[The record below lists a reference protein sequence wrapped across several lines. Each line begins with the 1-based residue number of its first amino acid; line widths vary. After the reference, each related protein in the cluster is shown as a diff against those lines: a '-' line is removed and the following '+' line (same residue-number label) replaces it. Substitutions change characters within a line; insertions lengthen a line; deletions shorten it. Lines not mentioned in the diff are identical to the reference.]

1 MHNRA
6 PKTKQKANN
15 FGQAMKDLMVYST
28 NYIAFIIVA
37 IILAIAASVLSI
49 LGPDRLKEMT
59 DIITKGL
66 FTTIDMDAFTA
77 VAYVLVAYYGF
88 SFLFNVIQ
96 SQIMAN
102 VSQKISYAL
111 RKDVS
116 DKINKLPLRY
126 FDNTTTGD
134 ILSRVSN
141 DIDTIGQT
149 LNQNLG
155 ALVSASIMF
164 LGTLFMMIKTNW
176 IMALSG
182 VLASLLG
189 FVFMFMIIG
198 KSQSYF
204 KRQQA
209 SLGSLN
215 GHIEEIYSG
224 HNIVKAYNAEGKALA
239 EFNTLNNSL
248 YQSAQ
253 KSQFLSGL
261 MMPLMMFVGNLG
273 YVVVC
278 VVGALLVQNGS
289 VTFGVIVAFT
299 LYIRLFT
306 QPLSQLASSI
316 SSLQSTAAASERVL
330 EFLRE
335 ETLPD
340 ETNVHEHDFTLAGN
354 VSFKNVRF
362 GYNADRIIIND
373 FTVETHAGQKIA
385 IVGPTGAGKTTMVNL
400 LMKFYEVNSGTIAI
414 DGVSLSDLK
423 RATIHDMFGMV
434 LQDTW
439 LFEGTIREN
448 MIYNTPNVSEE
459 TIVAVGKAVGI
470 HHYVETLSKGYDTIL
485 DENTSLSV
493 GQKQLITIARAMI
506 KDAPMLI
513 LDEATSS
520 VDTRTELLIQ
530 KAMDT
535 LMKGR
540 TSFVIAHRL
549 STIKNADLILVMKD
563 GDVIEHGNHDALMLE
578 NGFYAELYN
587 SQFTDDPIDLA

>member
-6 PKTKQKANN
+6 PKTKQKATN
-15 FGQAMKDLMVYST
+15 FGQAMKDLMVYSKR
-28 NYIAFIIVA
+28 YIAFIIAA
-37 IILAIAASVLSI
+37 ILLAIAASVLSI

-59 DIITKGL
+59 DIITRGL
-66 FTTIDMDAFTA
+66 FSTIDMSAITNVAF
-77 VAYVLVAYYGF
+77 VLVAYYGF
-88 SFLFNVIQ
+88 SFLFNLIQ

-116 DKINKLPLRY
+116 QKINKLPLRY

-155 ALVSASIMF
+155 SLVSAIIMF
-164 LGTLFMMIKTNW
+164 FGTLIMMIKTNW

-182 VLASLLG
+182 VFASLIG
-189 FVFMFMIIG
+189 FVFMFLIIG

-204 KRQQA
+204 KSQQA

-224 HNIVKAYNAEGKALA
+224 HNIVKAYNAEGDALA
-239 EFNTLNNSL
+239 TFNTLNDSL

-316 SSLQSTAAASERVL
+316 SSLQSTAAASERVI

-340 ETNVHEHDFTLAGN
+340 ESNLHEQNFELEGN

-373 FTVETHAGQKIA
+373 FTVETYAGQKIA

-414 DGVSLSDLK
+414 DGVSLSHLK

-448 MIYNTPNVSEE
+448 MIYNTPYISDEAVVS
-459 TIVAVGKAVGI
+459 VGKAVGI
-470 HHYVETLSKGYDTIL
+470 HHYVETLSKGYDTVL

-493 GQKQLITIARAMI
+493 GQKQLITIARAML

-563 GDVIEHGNHDALMLE
+563 GDVIEHGNHDALMSE
-578 NGFYAELYN
+578 DGFYAELYN
-587 SQFTDDPIDLA
+587 SQFTDDPIELG